1 MRGFRLR
8 KNAKSFQVPLEFPGV
23 PGGFQSFLVFSLESL
38 ESSSSVFFVSFLL
51 LFCLVEG

>member
-1 MRGFRLR
+1 VRGFRLR